1 MESGHHKSPE
11 ENRKT
16 IDALYRISGLA
27 SRMEN
32 PKDALEAVLGEVVS
46 LLGASSASVC
56 LIHPETRLLE
66 VEVSSGLTPDQR
78 QLALPVGIGVTG
90 WVALHGRPLLVNDTW
105 KDSRYIEVRPGIRS
119 ELAVPMEDGGRV
131 LGVVNVDSDRPNA
144 FREEDLKLLV
154 LVTREATRSLNQ
166 IWVVNQLR
174 QTARQF
180 EQLALIAR
188 TIVSKK
194 DISDILD
201 LITRSV
207 ENFLPGGEAAFFILG
222 ADGNSLEL
230 HSLSPGITMPD
241 FAEKISLSDS
251 SVGTAVRHAKQ
262 VEVLD
267 LPRTEEHHIVPL
279 VQKFG
284 LRSML
289 ATPLSFEDR
298 PIGVLCIYTR
308 TLHRFNND
316 ERRLFTALAS
326 LGAVAIENSRLYDRV
341 FVTEETLRRN
351 DKLTTL
357 GLLSAEIAHEIRN
370 PLTVLQLLFA
380 GLNPDFAEDDERRM
394 DVAVIAEKIHQLE
407 EIVTRVLSFG
417 KSGQTYQ
424 ARWNLAD
431 LIDDTLRLVRLKLV
445 QMKIR
450 VEFVIKDDRQN
461 FFVYC
466 QKGQIQQAILN
477 LLINATDAM
486 PGGGEILVELHRL
499 DNQRVQVDFRDSGCG
514 VVPELQASIFD
525 SFLSGREGGTGLGL
539 AIVRR
544 IVESHRGEIELLS
557 SKPGETVF
565 SFRLPVD
572 RSGA

>member
-1 MESGHHKSPE
+1 MESALE
-11 ENRKT
+11 ESRRT

-32 PKDALEAVLGEVVS
+32 PQDALAAVLDEVVS

-56 LIHPETRLLE
+56 LIHPETRLLQ
-66 VEVSSGLTPDQR
+66 VEASSGLTPEQR
-78 QLALPVGIGVTG
+78 GIALPVGVGVTG
-90 WVALHGRPLLVNDTW
+90 WVALHGRPLLVNDTR
-105 KDSRYIEVRPGIRS
+105 DDARYIEVRPGIRS
-119 ELAVPMEDGGRV
+119 ELAVPMEDAGRV
-131 LGVVNVDSDRPNA
+131 LGVVNVDSERPQA
-144 FREEDLKLLV
+144 FREEDIKLLT

-166 IWVVNQLR
+166 IWMVNQLR

-188 TIVSKK
+188 TIVSKQ
-194 DISDILD
+194 DISGILA

-222 ADGNSLEL
+222 ADSDSLEL
-230 HSLSPGITMPD
+230 HSLSPGIELPGFVET
-241 FAEKISLSDS
+241 ISLADS
-251 SVGTAVRHAKQ
+251 SVGTAVRRAKQ

-289 ATPLSFEDR
+289 ATPLHFEER
-298 PIGVLCIYTR
+298 PIGVLCTYTR
-308 TLHRFNND
+308 NLHRFNND

-326 LGAVAIENSRLYDRV
+326 LGAVAIENSRLYQRV
-341 FVTEETLRRN
+341 FATEETLRRN

-370 PLTVLQLLFA
+370 PLTVLQLLFS
-380 GLNPDFAEDDERRM
+380 GLNLEFSEDDERRM
-394 DVAVIAEKIHQLE
+394 DVEVITEKIKQLE
-407 EIVTRVLSFG
+407 EIVSRVLSFG
-417 KSGQTYQ
+417 KSGQSYQ
-424 ARWNLAD
+424 ARWNMVD
-431 LIDDTLRLVRLKLV
+431 LVEETLRLVRLKLV
-445 QMKIR
+445 QMKIGVSFDMR
-450 VEFVIKDDRQN
+450 GERGD

-466 QKGQIQQAILN
+466 QKGQIQQALLN
-477 LLINATDAM
+477 LLINATEAM
-486 PGGGEILVELHRL
+486 PDGGEIGLELHRP
-499 DNQRVQVDFRDSGCG
+499 DSQRVAVNIRDSGCG
-514 VVPELQASIFD
+514 VRPELQSAIFD

-544 IVESHRGEIELLS
+544 IIDSHRGGIDLVS
-557 SKPGETVF
+557 SQPGETMF
-565 SFRLPVD
+565 SFWLPAD
-572 RSGA
+572 RSGE